1 VFKAR
6 LVNVHPKPVMGR
18 WNGTRC
24 TWTTTDG
31 RFKIVR
37 RFSVLGAPG
46 AWLVYVLPGSS
57 PTEFTRFSLARQ
69 HVTRLAGGPIPTS
82 SETLGAG

>member
-6 LVNVHPKPVMGR
+6 LVGSRSQQVMGR

-31 RFKIVR
+31 RFKVVR
-37 RFSVLGAPG
+37 RFSVPGTPG
-46 AWLVYVLPGSS
+46 AWLVYVLPSSS
-57 PTEFTRFSLARQ
+57 PTEFTRFPLARQ